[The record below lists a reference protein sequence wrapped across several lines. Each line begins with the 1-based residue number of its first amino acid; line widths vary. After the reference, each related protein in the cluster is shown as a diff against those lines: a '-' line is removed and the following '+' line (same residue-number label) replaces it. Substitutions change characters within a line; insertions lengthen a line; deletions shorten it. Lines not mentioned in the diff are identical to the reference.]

1 MGSKIQSINIIM
13 HDEPLILVGWIIETG
28 MQMNE
33 IENVSS
39 SLLDNRLSFLN
50 IRSYLRVKSLFIWN
64 YLVSLFYYVSKEY

>member
-50 IRSYLRVKSLFIWN
+50 IRSYLRVKSLFI
-64 YLVSLFYYVSKEY
+64 

>member
-13 HDEPLILVGWIIETG
+13 HEPLILVGWIIETG

-33 IENVSS
+33 IENVSG
-39 SLLDNRLSFLN
+39 SLLENRLSFLN

-64 YLVSLFYYVSKEY
+64 YLVYLFYYVSKEY

>member
-33 IENVSS
+33 IENVSG

-50 IRSYLRVKSLFIWN
+50 IKSYLRGKSLFI
-64 YLVSLFYYVSKEY
+64 

>member
-39 SLLDNRLSFLN
+39 SLLENRLSFLN

>member
-39 SLLDNRLSFLN
+39 SLLENRLSFLN
-50 IRSYLRVKSLFIWN
+50 IRSYLRVKSLFI
-64 YLVSLFYYVSKEY
+64 